1 MAERV
6 RNRLPVDS
14 MAAITFDDGP
24 DVTFTPLVLDEL
36 RRLGVRATFFLIGER
51 AAAHPAL
58 VRRIVDEGHAIGS
71 HSRSHAEP
79 GTLGWRVVWDFW
91 RGRRAVERAAG
102 RRARL
107 FRPPKGYVDRH
118 ERVGMSM
125 AGVEPWL
132 WTIDAE
138 DWVPG
143 TQPSDIIGKVE
154 GLIGGDVVLL
164 HDAISGPLA
173 PEALDRS
180 ATVAALA
187 DLVALAHDRGL
198 ELVPLPV
205 GQSRR

>member
-1 MAERV
+1 MSEHV
-6 RNRLPVDS
+6 RTRLPVDS
-14 MAAITFDDGP
+14 TAALTFDDGP

-79 GTLGWRVVWDFW
+79 GTLGWAVAWDFW
-91 RGRRAVERAAG
+91 RGRRTVERAAG
-102 RRARL
+102 RRVRL

-118 ERVGMSM
+118 ERVAMSM
-125 AGVEPWL
+125 ARVEPWL

-138 DWVPG
+138 DWVPAA
-143 TQPSDIIGKVE
+143 QPSDIVGKVN
-154 GLIGGDVVLL
+154 GLTGGDVVLL

-187 DLVALAHDRGL
+187 DLVALATERGL
-198 ELVPLPV
+198 ELVTLP
-205 GQSRR
+205 GAQSRR